1 MSWVVRESVD
11 EDVPELLVLMKELI
25 AAHQFNPIIMKSKKE
40 DLLKDGFGE
49 HDAKHFHV
57 FVAELKT
64 EAERRIIGYGLYILH
79 YSGLGGRLIY
89 LKDLY
94 TKKEYQTKG
103 IGRAL
108 MAKIAEMATRL
119 NCFKLEWRCLDSN
132 AGAITFY
139 NNLRAKTVE
148 KAKVFLAFIE
158 KQGIEQ
164 LVVKSVQLRS
174 DIKICYGMEE
184 DVPEVMGLLKEL
196 AVIKGDDPNCIKSK
210 TDLIEDGFCEPRRFY
225 LAVAKVQLDG
235 SGLIVHVEDFYVKKT
250 HKDSDIETALIKK
263 IAEFA
268 KEHSCCKISLKYVL
282 DGAEAPAFLEG
293 LEVTLMPDW
302 TFMYLDKPAIENLV
316 AWQH

>member
-108 MAKIAEMATRL
+108 MAKIAE
-119 NCFKLEWRCLDSN
+119 
-132 AGAITFY
+132 
-139 NNLRAKTVE
+139 
-148 KAKVFLAFIE
+148 
-158 KQGIEQ
+158 
-164 LVVKSVQLRS
+164 
-174 DIKICYGMEE
+174 
-184 DVPEVMGLLKEL
+184 EL

-235 SGLIVHVEDFYVKKT
+235 SDDEELVGFSSFSFSYSTILAAGLIVHVEDFYVKKT